1 MTNMLYKV
9 VRLYSDN
16 FENAILEYRAYKA
29 LVLSMSTGDYSTH
42 RHYIEYIPES
52 QYTALLEQDRLVTLA
67 DIQD

>member
-1 MTNMLYKV
+1 MISTLYKV

-29 LVLSMSTGDYSTH
+29 LVLNMSTGDYHTH

-52 QYTALLEQDRLVTLA
+52 QYTALLEQDRLITIA
-67 DIQD
+67 DIED